1 MQTRLPFT
9 LQVQPLLEDEEEPPE
24 EDVVEVVQ
32 IIPVSQLLP
41 VPLAS
46 QQRALLLIQTA
57 VLPGVLQPA
66 MHPVGHT
73 RVLLIQ

>member
-1 MQTRLPFT
+1 M
-9 LQVQPLLEDEEEPPE
+9 QVQPLELDEEELD

-46 QQRALLLIQTA
+46 QQRALPLIQTA
-57 VLPGVLQPA
+57 ALPVVLQPA
-66 MHPVGHT
+66 MHPGGHT